1 MNLPTLN
8 FTQWTNEKG
17 ELTGQAQQ
25 FLQQLMDALQL
36 NLGNEGY
43 VLPKQPAANITILDN
58 AKSTNTLI
66 VNSDDGSLLFN
77 QNGTY
82 KTVQLA

>member
-43 VLPKQPAANITILDN
+43 VMPKQASDDITRLDN
-58 AKSTNTLI
+58 SKSANTLI
-66 VNSDDGSLLFN
+66 VNSTTNELLFN